1 MVLELNDMNLKYV
14 SKIQRLFYRIHTIS
28 HGRRHL
34 AIDDLIRVWIN
45 SDRLDFDPTIQRPTE
60 THFRLILLKTSIQID
75 ITLDI
80 EQPLLS
86 NDIYNVTWSHEG
98 DLTINNTETKE
109 KHYLSKF
116 KFK

>member
-1 MVLELNDMNLKYV
+1 MVIELNDMSLKYV
-14 SKIQRLFYRIHTIS
+14 SKIQRLFYRIHKIS
-28 HGRRHL
+28 NGRRHL
-34 AIDDLIRVWIN
+34 NIDELIRVWIG
-45 SDRLDFDPTIQRPTE
+45 SDRLDFTPTIERPTE
-60 THFRLILLKTSIQID
+60 THFRLILLNISLRID